1 MPTVPTYDLPTVGL
15 EAGSPGT
22 FATSSPVAPMPD
34 VVGKDLERM
43 GAANVAA
50 GATIKKVAD
59 QIRYDI
65 ADADVKAL
73 DNRMSEEQRKL
84 IHDPNDG
91 YLAKPGKAAID
102 AREPVIKALEK
113 QQQAIV
119 DELQNEGKSLELAMF
134 KQVAQKRMQ
143 IALNQVDAHALQQTK
158 IYDIGEG
165 KARINNAVDDAAAN
179 WATWNQKNSPYATF
193 KATAVQEVELLA
205 DKMGLPKDAAQRK
218 ELLMATTTKLH
229 SDVINNLLS
238 KDNAPAAAAYFQA
251 NLAEISS
258 DKTDELAKSVRS
270 VGERDQSLRLSMSL
284 TGTLS
289 EQQAALSAQFREGKI
304 NATIYDQTR
313 QRLEHNWQQE
323 QGQKAIFERA
333 ILGDAQDWLLKHP
346 GKTALDLP
354 SNLYN
359 NLKNTGHLA
368 TIQSFAKGNKN
379 SYETDMKVWGEIIGM
394 NQASLGEMTTDQFY
408 VKYRGKLDDAHLERG
423 MMMVAAARGDTKKAP
438 DYIATRTLSEEI
450 TFAAKNS
457 KIIPFTGTPTEKQQK
472 LFAQFDTA
480 INDQL
485 RLLQQSLPNQRKPTL
500 DESKSVINQILMDK
514 VRIDEWGRDPE
525 QPISMVPADQFSK
538 AYVTVNGR
546 DIYIAKIAKEDR
558 ENYAAKLREKNL
570 PVTQAAIAALWAAD
584 NPKGK

>member
-22 FATSSPVAPMPD
+22 FATPSPVAPMPD

-43 GAANVAA
+43 GAATVAA
-50 GATIKKVAD
+50 GATVKKVAD

-84 IHDPNDG
+84 LHDPTDG

-102 AREPVIKALEK
+102 AREPAIKALEK
-113 QQQAIV
+113 QQQAII
-119 DELQNEGKSLELAMF
+119 DELQNEGKTLELAMF

-143 IALNQVDAHALQQTK
+143 ISLNQIDLHALQQTK

-165 KARINNAVDDAAAN
+165 KARINNAIDDAAAN
-179 WATWNQKNSPYATF
+179 WTTWNQKNSPYAAF
-193 KATAVQEVELLA
+193 KATAVQEAELLA

-218 ELLMATTTKLH
+218 ELVMGTTTKLH
-229 SDVINNLLS
+229 TDVINNLLS

-251 NLAEISS
+251 NIKEIAS

-270 VGERDQSLRLSMSL
+270 VGERDQSLRLSMTL

-289 EQQAALSAQFREGKI
+289 EQQAALTAQFRDGKI
-304 NATIYDQTR
+304 SASIYDQTR
-313 QRLEHNWQQE
+313 QRIEHNWSQE
-323 QGQKAIFERA
+323 QGQKAVFEKA
-333 ILGDAQDWLLKHP
+333 ILGQAQDWLLQNP

-354 SNLYN
+354 SSLYN

-368 TIQSFAKGNKN
+368 TIQNFAKGNKM
-379 SYETDMKVWGEIIGM
+379 SYENDPRTWGQVLDMS
-394 NQASLGEMTTDQFY
+394 QAALAEMTTDQFY
-408 VKYRGKLDDAHLERG
+408 VRYRGKLDDQHLERG
-423 MMMVAAARGDTKKAP
+423 MAMVAGARGDTKKAP

-457 KIIPFTGTPTEKQQK
+457 KIIPFSGTPSEAQQK
-472 LFAQFDTA
+472 RFALFDTA
-480 INDQL
+480 INNQL

-500 DESKSVINQILMDK
+500 DESKKVIDQVLTDK
-514 VRIDEWGRDPE
+514 VKIDEWFNDPE
-525 QPISMVPADQFSK
+525 TPISLVTPDQLSK
-538 AYVTVNGR
+538 AYVTVGGR
-546 DIYIAKIAKEDR
+546 DIFVSKIPAADR
-558 ENYAAKLREKNL
+558 EKYAGKLRSNNI
-570 PVTQAAIAALWAAD
+570 PVTQAAIAAMWAAD